1 MIGAAQRYRE
11 LFLDLMLQR
20 ALSDG
25 ELSPAQEARIAAE
38 LDHCWNAMTDEE
50 QDAMEQWLATPA
62 PPAAPDSLSSED
74 QTVERG
80 AHIIPRKAA

>member
-11 LFLDLMLQR
+11 LVLDLMLRR
-20 ALSDG
+20 ALAAG
-25 ELSPAQEARIAAE
+25 ELAPAHEARTAAE

-50 QDAMEQWLATPA
+50 QEAMEQWLATPA

-74 QTVERG
+74 QTVARG
-80 AHIIPRKAA
+80 AHMLPRKAA

>member
-20 ALSDG
+20 ALSTG
-25 ELSPAQEARIAAE
+25 ELPPTQEARSAAE

-50 QDAMEQWLATPA
+50 QDAMEQWLATTA
-62 PPAAPDSLSSED
+62 PPAAPESLFSED

-80 AHIIPRKAA
+80 ARILPRKAA